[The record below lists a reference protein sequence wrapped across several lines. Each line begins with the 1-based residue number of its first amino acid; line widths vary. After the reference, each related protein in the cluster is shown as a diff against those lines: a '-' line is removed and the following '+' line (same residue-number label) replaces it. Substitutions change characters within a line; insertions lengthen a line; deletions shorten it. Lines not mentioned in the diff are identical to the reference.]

1 MRAAMG
7 VQRLTITAAAGALA
21 VAAAA
26 AGCSSGGS
34 GKTPDGFV
42 RGDAK
47 VLSVA
52 YPKDWQRGPETD
64 IALSMQAP
72 GQTAFLSVIKDV
84 ADRGRAEMLQST
96 VEAGPMM
103 NAKGYHRKKAKE
115 IKVAGAKD
123 AVLIEYTFTDFRG
136 AGAPGQGVD
145 VGVIGANGHVHTVRL
160 VWQRGKLDDKVV
172 DGMVDSIKV
181 R

>member
-1 MRAAMG
+1 MG
-7 VQRLTITAAAGALA
+7 TKRLTIMAAAAVLT
-21 VAAAA
+21 VAATA

-34 GKTPDGFV
+34 GKTPDGSV

-52 YPKDWQRGPETD
+52 YPKDWQRGPESD

-72 GQTAFLSVIKDV
+72 GQAAFLSVIKDV
-84 ADRGRAEMLQST
+84 ADRGRKEMLQST
-96 VEAGPMM
+96 VEAGPMI
-103 NAKGYHRKKAKE
+103 NAKGYHRKEAKE

-123 AVLIEYTFTDFRG
+123 AVRIEYTFTDFRG
-136 AGAPGQGVD
+136 AAGAPGQGVD
-145 VGVIGANGHVHTVRL
+145 VGVIGSNGHVHTVRL
-160 VWQRGKLDDKVV
+160 VWQRGKLTDKAV
-172 DGMVDSIKV
+172 DGIVDSIKV